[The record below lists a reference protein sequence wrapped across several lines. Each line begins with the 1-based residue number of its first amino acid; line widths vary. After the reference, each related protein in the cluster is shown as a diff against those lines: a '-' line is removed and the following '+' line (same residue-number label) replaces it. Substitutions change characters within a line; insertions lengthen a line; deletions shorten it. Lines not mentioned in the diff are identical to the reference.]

1 MFRYTYAIIFS
12 IFLFS
17 CGEPTSEEI
26 TKEIEITE
34 NSYILSVTDSLLN
47 VADSEMENIRH
58 VSKEKEGKITK
69 LENQVKSDNVQIDG
83 LTETLDY
90 FTFVVDSLNNLI
102 DDKDTEIYTL
112 SERLKTV
119 NFFYNRSAQDVKE
132 KDKLLKKK
140 YLEFVE
146 LRSNIDS
153 LNDSIVKLN
162 DSIVNIMHTINENMK
177 PNKVEKVFK
186 END

>member
-1 MFRYTYAIIFS
+1 MFRYTYTIIFS
-12 IFLFS
+12 ILLFS
-17 CGEPTSEEI
+17 CGQPTTEEI
-26 TKEIEITE
+26 TKETEITE

-47 VADSEMENIRH
+47 VADSEIENIRH
-58 VSKEKEGKITK
+58 VSKEKEGKITQ
-69 LENQVKSDNVQIDG
+69 LENKVQSDITQING

-90 FTFVVDSLNNLI
+90 FTSVVDSLNNVI
-102 DDKDTEIYTL
+102 DNKDTEIYTL

-119 NFFYNRSAQDVKE
+119 EFFYSRSAQDVKE

-162 DSIVNIMHTINENMK
+162 DSISNIMESINSNLK
-177 PNKVEKVFK
+177 PNKLEKILS
-186 END
+186 E